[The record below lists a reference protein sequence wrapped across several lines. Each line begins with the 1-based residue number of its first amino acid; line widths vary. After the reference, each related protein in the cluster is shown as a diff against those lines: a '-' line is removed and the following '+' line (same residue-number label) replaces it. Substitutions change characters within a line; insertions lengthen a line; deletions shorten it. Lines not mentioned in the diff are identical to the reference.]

1 MIRRRLRLQSLR
13 ARLFVMI
20 VAPLLLVAVVSSVM
34 LHWLARDMSR
44 NLYDDTLRVAAHA
57 IARESVLTQGNVLPE
72 TLLSSLIGAMGGPIY
87 YQVVASGG
95 LFVAGYSDPPPLPEG
110 RDVLAG
116 PVFYDATYRGEP
128 VRVVALRENIFEPE
142 LGGWT
147 TVRVWQ
153 TVTRREELSRIMLV
167 QSVTVLA
174 LMLAAAA
181 ILVWYG
187 IDRGLAPLM
196 RLRDAVALR
205 TTNDL
210 RPIQRMVPPEA
221 APLVATI
228 NTLFARL
235 SAELERRNAFISNAA
250 HQLRNPVAAIQAQ
263 AESALLAQTDENR
276 IDRLNDL
283 RLAARRLS
291 RMSRQLLRLEAT
303 AAKRG
308 DDPDATVVDLGRIV
322 ADVARQHVPRALRRS
337 VEITLDDHGAP
348 LPVRANGV
356 LLEEA
361 VDNLID
367 NAMRYG
373 CPPNTELSLRLTRE
387 GGLGVLRVIDQG
399 PGIPPEMSEKVFE
412 RFMRLSSEDD
422 GGSGLGLSIVRAVIR
437 NAGGRVEIEP
447 SATGCVVVVSL
458 PLAV

>member
-1 MIRRRLRLQSLR
+1 
-13 ARLFVMI
+13 MI
-20 VAPLLLVAVVSSVM
+20 VAPLVLVAVVSSVV

-44 NLYDDTLRVAAHA
+44 ELYDDTLRVAAHA

-72 TLLSSLIGAMGGPIY
+72 TLLGSLIGAMGGPIY

-116 PVFYDATYRGEP
+116 PVFYDATYRGAP
-128 VRVVALRENIFEPE
+128 VRVVALREHIFEPE

-153 TVTRREELSRIMLV
+153 PVTRRQELSLILLV
-167 QSVTVLA
+167 QSVAVLA
-174 LMLAAAA
+174 LMVAAAA

-210 RPIQRMVPPEA
+210 RPIQREVPPEA

-228 NTLFARL
+228 NTLFTRL
-235 SAELERRNAFISNAA
+235 SAELDRRNAFISNAA

-263 AESALLAQTDENR
+263 AESALLAQTDADR
-276 IDRLNDL
+276 IERLDDL

-291 RMSRQLLRLEAT
+291 RMSQQLLRLEAT

-308 DDPDATVVDLGRIV
+308 DDADAAAVDLGRIT
-322 ADVARQHVPRALRRS
+322 ADVARRHVPRALRRS
-337 VEITLDDHGAP
+337 VEITLDDPGVP
-348 LPVRANGV
+348 LPVRINGV

-361 VDNLID
+361 IDNLID

-373 CPPNTELSLRLTRE
+373 CPPHTELSLRLTRE
-387 GGLGVLRVIDQG
+387 DGCGVLRVIDQG
-399 PGIPPEMSEKVFE
+399 PGIPPEMAQTAFE
-412 RFMRLSSEDD
+412 RFTRLSSADD
-422 GGSGLGLSIVRAVIR
+422 GGSGLGLSIVRAVIG

-447 SATGCVVVVSL
+447 SAIGCVMRVSL
-458 PLAV
+458 PLDA

>member
-1 MIRRRLRLQSLR
+1 VIRRRLRLQSLR

-116 PVFYDATYRGEP
+116 PMFYDATYRGEP

-437 NAGGRVEIEP
+437 NAGGRVEVEP

>member
-116 PVFYDATYRGEP
+116 PMFYDATYRGEP

>member
-458 PLAV
+458 PLAF

>member
-1 MIRRRLRLQSLR
+1 
-13 ARLFVMI
+13 MI

-116 PVFYDATYRGEP
+116 PMFYDATYRGEP

-387 GGLGVLRVIDQG
+387 GGLGVLRVIDRG
-399 PGIPPEMSEKVFE
+399 PGIPPEMSQKVFE